1 VTVIANLPLRQHRSR
16 EERAARAARQTRK
29 APAAGR
35 GALAAALMAACL
47 GLTACA
53 PLILGG
59 AVVGTG
65 LVVTDRRTTGMQI
78 EDRAIENKAEAR
90 AKELATLG
98 RITATSYNRTV
109 LITGEVPG
117 ESERAAVE
125 KAISGVENVRAVVNE
140 LVVAPN
146 LSVSQRSGD
155 SLLGAKVKA
164 SLLDAK
170 DVAANAFRVIAER
183 GVVYLMGR
191 VTEREA
197 TRATDISRSVSGVV
211 KVVRVLD
218 IISEEELAAMTGPKK

>member
-1 VTVIANLPLRQHRSR
+1 MNTNVKVPAKPRGRSSLRSR
-16 EERAARAARQTRK
+16 LVA
-29 APAAGR
+29 
-35 GALAAALMAACL
+35 
-47 GLTACA
+47 GLTCTVGLSLLSGCA

-59 AVVGTG
+59 AVIGTG
-65 LVVTDRRTTGMQI
+65 LVVTDRRTTGMQL
-78 EDRAIENKAEAR
+78 EDKAIENKGEAR

-98 RITATSYNRTV
+98 RINVSSYNRTV

-117 ESERAAVE
+117 ETERASVE
-125 KAISGVENVRAVVNE
+125 KAVAGVENVRSVVNE

-146 LSVSQRSGD
+146 LTVSQRSSD

-164 SLLDAK
+164 SLVDAK
-170 DVAANAFRVIAER
+170 DVAANAYRVLAER

-197 TRATDISRSVSGVV
+197 TRAVEISRSVPGVL

-218 IISEEELAAMTGPKK
+218 IITEEELSAMTGKK

>member
-1 VTVIANLPLRQHRSR
+1 VV
-16 EERAARAARQTRK
+16 AA
-29 APAAGR
+29 
-35 GALAAALMAACL
+35 ALAAAGALLA
-47 GLTACA
+47 GCA

-78 EDRAIENKAEAR
+78 EDRAIESKGEAR

-98 RITATSYNRTV
+98 RINVTSYNRTV

-117 ESERAAVE
+117 ETERAAVE
-125 KAISGVENVRAVVNE
+125 KAVTGVENVRSVVNE

-146 LSVSQRSGD
+146 LTVSQRSGD

-164 SLLDAK
+164 SLVDAK
-170 DVAANAFRVIAER
+170 DIAANAFRVVAER
-183 GVVYLMGR
+183 GVVYLLGR

-197 TRATDISRSVSGVV
+197 TRAAEIARSVSGVV
-211 KVVRVLD
+211 KVVRVVD
-218 IISEEELAAMTGPKK
+218 VITEEELAAMTGAKK

>member
-1 VTVIANLPLRQHRSR
+1 ML
-16 EERAARAARQTRK
+16 
-29 APAAGR
+29 
-35 GALAAALMAACL
+35 
-47 GLTACA
+47 
-53 PLILGG
+53 
-59 AVVGTG
+59 GTG
-65 LVVTDRRTTGMQI
+65 LIVTDRRTTGMQL
-78 EDRAIENKAEAR
+78 EDRAIENKGEAR

-98 RITATSYNRTV
+98 RITLTSYNRTV

-125 KAISGVENVRAVVNE
+125 KAVSGVENVRAVVNE

-146 LSVSQRSGD
+146 LTITQRSGD

-164 SLLDAK
+164 SLVDAK
-170 DVAANAFRVIAER
+170 DVAANAYRVITER

-197 TRATDISRSVSGVV
+197 QKAVEIARAVSGAV

-218 IISEEELAAMTGPKK
+218 IITEEELAAMTGKK

>member
-1 VTVIANLPLRQHRSR
+1 MNLNPRRPPALPPRRPRLVLR
-16 EERAARAARQTRK
+16 TFL
-29 APAAGR
+29 
-35 GALAAALMAACL
+35 LAAVASMTLL
-47 GLTACA
+47 GGCA
-53 PLILGG
+53 PLLLGG
-59 AVVGTG
+59 AVIGTG
-65 LVVTDRRTTGMQI
+65 LVVTDRRTTGIQL
-78 EDRAIENKAEAR
+78 EDKAIETKGEAR

-98 RITATSYNRTV
+98 RINVTSYNRNA

-117 ESERAAVE
+117 ETERAAVE
-125 KAISGVENVRAVVNE
+125 KAVAGVENVRAVINE
-140 LVVAPN
+140 LVIAPN
-146 LSVSQRSGD
+146 LGVAQRTGD

-197 TRATDISRSVSGVV
+197 QKAVELARTVSGVV

-218 IISEEELAAMTGPKK
+218 LITEEELAAMTGSKK

>member
-1 VTVIANLPLRQHRSR
+1 MNTHTRTPSKTRSR
-16 EERAARAARQTRK
+16 ASLRGWVL
-29 APAAGR
+29 AGLV
-35 GALAAALMAACL
+35 GTSLL
-47 GLTACA
+47 GGCA

-59 AVVGTG
+59 AVIGTG
-65 LVVTDRRTTGMQI
+65 LVVTDRRTTGMQL
-78 EDRAIENKAEAR
+78 EDRAIETKGEAR
-90 AKELATLG
+90 ARELATLG
-98 RITATSYNRTV
+98 RINVSSYNRTV

-117 ESERAAVE
+117 ETERAAVE
-125 KAISGVENVRAVVNE
+125 KAVSGVENVRTVVNE

-164 SLLDAK
+164 SLVDAK
-170 DVAANAFRVIAER
+170 DVAANAYRVIAER

-197 TRATDISRSVSGVV
+197 GRAVEISRSVPGVV

-218 IISEEELAAMTGPKK
+218 IITEEELAAMTGKR

>member
-1 VTVIANLPLRQHRSR
+1 MNKQAMKSMPPR
-16 EERAARAARQTRK
+16 
-29 APAAGR
+29 
-35 GALAAALMAACL
+35 LAALRGWVLATVA
-47 GLTACA
+47 TASLLAGCA

-59 AVVGTG
+59 AVLGTG
-65 LVVTDRRTTGMQI
+65 LIVTDRRTTGMQL
-78 EDRAIENKAEAR
+78 EDRAIETKGEAR

-98 RITATSYNRTV
+98 RINVTSYNRTV

-117 ESERAAVE
+117 ESERTAVE
-125 KAISGVENVRAVVNE
+125 KAVSGVENVRAVVNE

-146 LSVSQRSGD
+146 LSDSQRSGD
-155 SLLGAKVKA
+155 SLLGARVKA
-164 SLLDAK
+164 SLVDAK

-197 TRATDISRSVSGVV
+197 GRAVELARGVSGVV

-218 IISEEELAAMTGPKK
+218 IITEEELAAMSGGKK

>member
-1 VTVIANLPLRQHRSR
+1 MSANSNARPGG
-16 EERAARAARQTRK
+16 RAISWRRW
-29 APAAGR
+29 
-35 GALAAALMAACL
+35 LLACL
-47 GLTACA
+47 LGSTLLGGCA

-78 EDRAIENKAEAR
+78 EDKTIETKGEAR

-98 RITATSYNRTV
+98 RINVSSYNRTV

-117 ESERAAVE
+117 ETERAAVE
-125 KAISGVENVRAVVNE
+125 KAVSGVENVRTVVNE

-146 LSVSQRSGD
+146 LSVSQRSSD

-164 SLLDAK
+164 SLVDAK
-170 DVAANAFRVIAER
+170 DVAANAYRVIAER
-183 GVVYLMGR
+183 GVIYLMGR

-197 TRATDISRSVSGVV
+197 TRAVEIARSVPGVV

-218 IISEEELAAMTGPKK
+218 IITEEELAGMSGGKK

>member
-1 VTVIANLPLRQHRSR
+1 MKSMPRRLPGLRGWVLATVT
-16 EERAARAARQTRK
+16 AASLL
-29 APAAGR
+29 AG
-35 GALAAALMAACL
+35 
-47 GLTACA
+47 CA

-59 AVVGTG
+59 AVLGTG
-65 LVVTDRRTTGMQI
+65 LVVTDRRTTGMQL
-78 EDRAIENKAEAR
+78 EDRAIETKGEAR

-98 RITATSYNRTV
+98 RINVTSYNRTV

-125 KAISGVENVRAVVNE
+125 KAVSGVENVRAVVNE

-146 LSVSQRSGD
+146 LTVSQRSGD
-155 SLLGAKVKA
+155 SLLGTRVKA

-170 DVAANAFRVIAER
+170 DVAANAYRVIAER

-197 TRATDISRSVSGVV
+197 GRAVELARSVSGVV

-218 IISEEELAAMTGPKK
+218 IITEEELAAMTGGKK